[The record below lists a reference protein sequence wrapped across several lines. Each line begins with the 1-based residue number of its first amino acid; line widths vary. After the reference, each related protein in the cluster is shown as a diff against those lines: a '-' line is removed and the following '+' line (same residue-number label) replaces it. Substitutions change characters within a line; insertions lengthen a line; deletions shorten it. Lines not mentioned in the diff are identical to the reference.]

1 MKGHIRQRG
10 KTSWEL
16 KFDAGS
22 DPITGKRKT
31 RYASFKGTKRDAQ
44 IELARLIAEY
54 AAGASVDP
62 SKITVSEFLDK
73 WDCDFAA
80 LHVSPKTRERYRQL
94 VKNQITSN
102 VGQVQLQKLR
112 PVHLADLY
120 AKLLKADLSPRTVGH
135 VHRLLHRALGHAGTW
150 GIAQQNVAALVKP
163 PKVEGEEIIILIPE
177 QVSQL
182 LHYVAGRTLRPIIA
196 LALAT
201 GARRGELLALRQRD
215 FNPEA
220 RTIRIDRSLEQTKA
234 GLRFKPPKTR
244 NGKRTISIPPFLV
257 TELRA
262 HIVKLQERRLALG
275 LGRATRDDLLFP
287 RWDGQVRSPHWLT
300 QKFAQ
305 AMAALKIEG
314 VTFHSLRH
322 THASQLIASGMD
334 MLTISRR
341 LGHGS
346 PAITLTVYGHLIEG
360 TDSKAVEVMEK
371 MFANLRTD

>member
-1 MKGHIRQRG
+1 
-10 KTSWEL
+10 
-16 KFDAGS
+16 
-22 DPITGKRKT
+22 
-31 RYASFKGTKRDAQ
+31 
-44 IELARLIAEY
+44 
-54 AAGASVDP
+54 
-62 SKITVSEFLDK
+62 
-73 WDCDFAA
+73 
-80 LHVSPKTRERYRQL
+80 
-94 VKNQITSN
+94 
-102 VGQVQLQKLR
+102 VQLQKLR

>member
-112 PVHLADLY
+112 PVHPADLY